1 MDMQISGSGNIPAG
15 EYENIRIS
23 GSGRLCGHVKC
34 NSLRVSGST
43 HGESIAC
50 SQEIRISGSAHVE
63 NDVHAANLHVS
74 GSLYCGG
81 NLTVQNDIG
90 FSGGAHCE
98 KNIKCGTLYVSG
110 GITAKANIEAETATI
125 NGGISCDGLLNA
137 EQIEIKLEGVGKS
150 SIGSIG
156 CSRLSVEKRKIKKL
170 FGRRKKG
177 TLEVKNDIEGD
188 EIYVEYVT
196 CPRVSGRTVK
206 VGKNCE
212 IKLLQYGESYEIHEK
227 AKVGRIEKI

>member
-1 MDMQISGSGNIPAG
+1 MDMRISGSGNIPAG

-34 NSLRVSGST
+34 NSLHVSGST

-50 SQEIRISGSAHVE
+50 SQEIRISGSAHIE

-98 KNIKCGTLYVSG
+98 KNIKCGTLFVSG
-110 GITAKANIEAETATI
+110 GITAKASIEAETATI

-188 EIYVEYVT
+188 EIDIEYVT

-206 VGKNCE
+206 VGIGCE
-212 IKLLQYGESYEIHEK
+212 IALLQYSESYEIHEK

>member
-23 GSGRLCGHVKC
+23 GSGSLYGHVKC
-34 NSLRVSGST
+34 TSLRVSGSS
-43 HGESIAC
+43 HGESIVC
-50 SQEIRISGSAHVE
+50 SQDIRISGSTHME
-63 NDVHAANLHVS
+63 KDVQAADLHVS
-74 GSLYCGG
+74 GSLNCGG
-81 NLTVQNDIG
+81 NLTVQNEISL
-90 FSGGAHCE
+90 SGGMHCE

-110 GITAKANIEAETATI
+110 GITANANIEAETATI
-125 NGGISCDGLLNA
+125 NGGICCDGLLNA
-137 EQIEIKLEGVGKS
+137 EQIQIKLEGVGKS

-177 TLEVKNDIEGD
+177 ILSVKNDIEGD

-206 VGKNCE
+206 VGKGCE
-212 IKLLQYGESYEIHEK
+212 IELLQYSDSYEIHEK
-227 AKVGRIEKI
+227 AKIGRIEKI